1 VVLQLIHKP
10 NLDCVPQIEKHCTR
24 RSEWSTSH
32 PGHFTP
38 PPRKNNDTHGTG
50 DWVGPSTSPDILKNE
65 KNLLPFLGL
74 KPRSPS
80 LKPSFYTSYIIQAP
94 EHPQYN
100 TEVIQIG
107 INPSNNTA
115 VLQLNKRRNTAHLTA
130 IQVPLVR

>member
-1 VVLQLIHKP
+1 VYHRLRNIVL
-10 NLDCVPQIEKHCTR
+10 EEG
-24 RSEWSTSH
+24 EWSTSH

-38 PPRKNNDTHGTG
+38 TPPTPPGKNNDTHGTG

-65 KNLLPFLGL
+65 KNLLPFLGF

-94 EHPQYN
+94 EHPQYI

-115 VLQLNKRRNTAHLTA
+115 ILQRNKRRNTAHNLTA